1 MRSFLRHVLGPAVA
15 MLVVL
20 TLITGAAY
28 PALITAVAQVAF
40 PHQANGSMITADG
53 RVVGSSL
60 IGQAFNDPKYFWG
73 RPSAAGQNGYD
84 ASNSA
89 GTNLGPTSS
98 QLIQNVTAAVDAAQK
113 ANGGGPVPV
122 DLVTTSASGLDPDIS
137 PAAAEYQ
144 VARVAA
150 ARGMTVD
157 AVRAVVARHTE
168 QPLLGF
174 LGEPRV
180 HVLELNLDLD
190 GLLAPAGSAAAS
202 AAGGAG

>member
-1 MRSFLRHVLGPAVA
+1 MRSFLRHVLFPAV
-15 MLVVL
+15 MLLVVL
-20 TLITGAAY
+20 TLLTGAVY
-28 PALITAVAQVAF
+28 PAIVTAVAQVAF
-40 PHQANGSMITADG
+40 PHQANGSMITVDG
-53 RVVGSSL
+53 KTVGSSL
-60 IGQAFNDPKYFWG
+60 IGQAFSDPKYFSG
-73 RPSAAGQNGYD
+73 RPSAAGKDGYD
-84 ASNSA
+84 ASGSA

-98 QLIQNVTAAVDAAQK
+98 QLIANVTAAVDAAKQ

-137 PAAAEYQ
+137 PAAAEFQ

-150 ARGMTVD
+150 ARGLTVD
-157 AVRAVVARHTE
+157 AVRAAVARHTE

-190 GLLAPAGSAAAS
+190 GLLTPAAATPGSA
-202 AAGGAG
+202 G